1 MNGKEPKTKEAPTSL
16 WPDLTEA
23 QQVTSTNKNKMK
35 PNKVAG
41 HVAAGKNLLNTTEEW
56 ERERRRKEVQN
67 NLKIGRI
74 KALKRRAP
82 QV

>member
-41 HVAAGKNLLNTTEEW
+41 HVAAGKKLLNTTEE
-56 ERERRRKEVQN
+56 
-67 NLKIGRI
+67 
-74 KALKRRAP
+74 
-82 QV
+82 